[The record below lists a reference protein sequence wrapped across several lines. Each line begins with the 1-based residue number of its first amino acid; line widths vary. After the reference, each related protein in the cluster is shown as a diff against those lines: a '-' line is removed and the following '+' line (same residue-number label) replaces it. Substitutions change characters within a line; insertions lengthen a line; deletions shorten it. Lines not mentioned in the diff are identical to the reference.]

1 MEQWHLSDRVI
12 PTESA
17 FRNAKWRGFPPEEL
31 FRWSNA
37 SSSESESDYPG
48 RLGKPVI
55 LDARD
60 KASAKVWGILI
71 PYPEAEWVFSP
82 ESIMPQRPIERS
94 SKAEG

>member
-37 SSSESESDYPG
+37 SSGAAPTSESDYPG

-55 LDARD
+55 LEAHE
-60 KASAKVWGILI
+60 KASAKVTGKTKI
-71 PYPEAEWVFSP
+71 P
-82 ESIMPQRPIERS
+82 M
-94 SKAEG
+94 